1 AAAHPLPAGRA
12 QHRAQ
17 GGRRRR
23 RGAGARRD
31 VPHPGRAHRPR
42 LAPLPQEARL
52 ISMARP
58 RTDIEPRL
66 LRAARERFLAD
77 GVDGASLRA
86 IARAAGTSIGM
97 LYYYF
102 PTKDDLF
109 LAVVEEVYSELLA
122 DLTGALSVEAPIEE
136 RLARLYARFARISQR
151 ELEIIRLVVREMLA
165 PSPRLARLIHRFQ
178 HGHLPLVQDALAA
191 GLAEGRLDPRFPLSL
206 LLGL

>member
-1 AAAHPLPAGRA
+1 
-12 QHRAQ
+12 
-17 GGRRRR
+17 
-23 RGAGARRD
+23 
-31 VPHPGRAHRPR
+31 
-42 LAPLPQEARL
+42 
-52 ISMARP
+52 MARP

-206 LLGL
+206 LLGLTFAVGALPQVARRAAGQLEPFSSLPEPDRLAELALDALLHGVARRDPEGGR